1 MDKAYSI
8 TLTETNILVN
18 FLKIINLEKVYLN
31 ILTVKD
37 MMVIGKMMY
46 KMALELKVGKMDL
59 IMKDSLLK
67 ERKVEKVFLFIKEN
81 MFGLMDHI
89 MKVIGLRILF
99 LDLGFMYG
107 LRKGRMKVI
116 GLIIVCMGRGL
127 ILGLMGNNLLEVI
140 FMIRRMGMVSIRG

>member
-1 MDKAYSI
+1 M
-8 TLTETNILVN
+8 
-18 FLKIINLEKVYLN
+18 N

-59 IMKDSLLK
+59 IMK
-67 ERKVEKVFLFIKEN
+67 
-81 MFGLMDHI
+81 
-89 MKVIGLRILF
+89 VIGLRILF

-107 LRKGRMKVI
+107 LRKMRMKVN

-127 ILGLMGNNLLEVI
+127 ILGLMGNNMWEVI
-140 FMIRRMGMVSIRG
+140 FRIRRMGMVSIRG

>member
-1 MDKAYSI
+1 
-8 TLTETNILVN
+8 
-18 FLKIINLEKVYLN
+18 
-31 ILTVKD
+31 

-107 LRKGRMKVI
+107 LRRGRMKVN

-127 ILGLMGNNLLEVI
+127 ILGLMGNNMWEVI
-140 FMIRRMGMVSIRG
+140 FRIRRMGMVSIRG